1 MEEQSPFYLKDI
13 YGSEKKENTESIS
26 QINDDKNKNDG
37 IKSIDNKLSNIYI
50 DDEIINIQIKTN
62 EDAKESDFEEGKSPQ
77 LGQNT
82 E

>member
-37 IKSIDNKLSNIYI
+37 IKSIDNKLSNINT
-50 DDEIINIQIKTN
+50 DDEIINIQ
-62 EDAKESDFEEGKSPQ
+62 
-77 LGQNT
+77 
-82 E
+82 